1 MAPRALALA
10 LVLALVLARAAA
22 ELAEEL
28 VLALGAAEEE
38 APAGGAAPSGPAAF
52 HRAAKASWRLPG
64 RYLVV
69 LRAGGGRAEVR
80 GAARRLQARAARR
93 GYLTE
98 LLHVFHLLPAF
109 LVKMSSDVLDTVR
122 GARDGPQR
130 GGGGLWG
137 AGGGS
142 PGLGGGTEAL
152 PPRRAPGLSS
162 PQALKLPHVEYVE
175 EDAYVFAQSIPWNL
189 GRIVPP
195 QPSSGAYSPPNKG
208 DLVEI
213 YLLDT
218 SVQSTHRE
226 IEGRVLVTDF
236 ESVPEEDGT
245 RFHRQASKC
254 DSHGTHMA
262 GVLSGRDAG
271 VATGAN
277 IRSLRVLNCQ
287 GKGTLSGTLIGLE
300 FIKATLEA
308 RPHAPLVVLLPFA
321 GAYSRVLNAGCRRMV
336 QMGVVVVT
344 AAGNYKDDACLYSP
358 ASEPEVRAGGN
369 SLGCEDVG
377 GRAATSLGSSAPAP
391 SRLSGLGLRIVSR
404 SRPPPSPPWQVI
416 TVGATNSEDQP
427 ASIGTLGTNFGRC
440 VDLFAPGD
448 DIIGA
453 SSDCSTCFTTQS
465 GTSQAAAHVAGEL
478 GCGVAGRAGS
488 PLALSGAGAGHVS
501 LQLRCSGQ
509 SCVGGCV
516 APGSHRGPPGLL
528 AGIAAMLLSAE
539 PQLSLAELRQRL
551 LHFATKNVMD
561 MAWFPEEQRL
571 QTPNSVAGLPTRLGA
586 DEQLYC
592 RSVWSARSGLTRH
605 ATAVARCASAEE
617 MLSCS
622 SFSRSGRRLGEH
634 MEDKDGQKQCV
645 AHNAFRG
652 QGVYAIARCCT
663 WPRAECR
670 INASSPAAE
679 GAGCSPRDHVLTGC
693 SFHSPTAALGD
704 SGRPVVGPGSGPS
717 HCAVRTEVMAH
728 ALCCPAAGLE
738 CRVKEHMSLGSAEKV
753 TVSCDDGWT
762 LTGCNAHSQSPGTM
776 GAYAV
781 DDTCVAASIPGSS
794 TAAVIAICC
803 RSRQ

>member
-1 MAPRALALA
+1 T
-10 LVLALVLARAAA
+10 
-22 ELAEEL
+22 
-28 VLALGAAEEE
+28 
-38 APAGGAAPSGPAAF
+38 
-52 HRAAKASWRLPG
+52 
-64 RYLVV
+64 
-69 LRAGGGRAEVR
+69 
-80 GAARRLQARAARR
+80 ARRLQARAARR

-98 LLHVFHLLPAF
+98 LLHVFRLLPAF
-109 LVKMSSDVLDTVR
+109 LVKMSSDVLDT
-122 GARDGPQR
+122 
-130 GGGGLWG
+130 
-137 AGGGS
+137 
-142 PGLGGGTEAL
+142 
-152 PPRRAPGLSS
+152 
-162 PQALKLPHVEYVE
+162 ALKLPHVEYVE

-287 GKGTLSGTLIGLE
+287 GKGTVSRTLIGLE
-300 FIKATLEA
+300 FIEATLDA
-308 RPHAPLVVLLPFA
+308 QRRAPPVVLLPFA
-321 GAYSRVLNAGCRRMV
+321 GAYSRVLNAGCRRMA
-336 QMGVVVVT
+336 QMGVAMVT

-358 ASEPEVRAGGN
+358 ASEPEV
-369 SLGCEDVG
+369 
-377 GRAATSLGSSAPAP
+377 
-391 SRLSGLGLRIVSR
+391 
-404 SRPPPSPPWQVI
+404 I
-416 TVGATNSEDQP
+416 TVGATNSKDQP

-448 DIIGA
+448 DIISA
-453 SSDCSTCFTTQS
+453 SSDCSTCFTARS

-478 GCGVAGRAGS
+478 GYGVAGRAGPS
-488 PLALSGAGAGHVS
+488 PCWCWA
-501 LQLRCSGQ
+501 R
-509 SCVGGCV
+509 
-516 APGSHRGPPGLL
+516 
-528 AGIAAMLLSAE
+528 IAAVLLSAE

-561 MAWFPEEQRL
+561 VAWFPEEQRL
-571 QTPNSVAGLPTRLGA
+571 QTPNSVAGLPARLGEE
-586 DEQLYC
+586 EQLYC

-605 ATAVARCASAEE
+605 ATAVARCAGAEE

-663 WPRAECR
+663 WPRPECR

-693 SFHSPTAALGD
+693 SFHSPATALGD
-704 SGRPVVGPGSGPS
+704 GGRPVAGPGSGPS
-717 HCAVRTEVMAH
+717 RCAGRTEVMAH

-738 CRVKEHMSLGSAEKV
+738 CRVKEHTSPGSAEKV

-762 LTGCNAHSQSPGTM
+762 LTGCSAHSQSPGTM

-781 DDTCVAASIPGSS
+781 DDTCVAATVPGSS
-794 TAAVIAICC
+794 AAVAIAICC
-803 RSRQ
+803 RSR

>member
-1 MAPRALALA
+1 T
-10 LVLALVLARAAA
+10 
-22 ELAEEL
+22 
-28 VLALGAAEEE
+28 
-38 APAGGAAPSGPAAF
+38 
-52 HRAAKASWRLPG
+52 
-64 RYLVV
+64 
-69 LRAGGGRAEVR
+69 
-80 GAARRLQARAARR
+80 ARRLQARAAQR
-93 GYLTE
+93 GYLTQ

-109 LVKMSSDVLDTVR
+109 LVKMSGDVLDT
-122 GARDGPQR
+122 
-130 GGGGLWG
+130 
-137 AGGGS
+137 
-142 PGLGGGTEAL
+142 
-152 PPRRAPGLSS
+152 
-162 PQALKLPHVEYVE
+162 ALKLPHVEYVE

-189 GRIVPP
+189 GRIVRP

-245 RFHRQASKC
+245 RFHRQAGKC

-277 IRSLRVLNCQ
+277 VRSLRVLNCQ
-287 GKGTLSGTLIGLE
+287 GKGTVSGTLIGLE
-300 FIKATLEA
+300 FIKATLET
-308 RPHAPLVVLLPFA
+308 RPYAPLVVVLPFA
-321 GAYSRVLNAGCRRMV
+321 GAYSRALNAGCRRMAR
-336 QMGVVVVT
+336 MGVVMVA

-358 ASEPEVRAGGN
+358 ASEPEV
-369 SLGCEDVG
+369 
-377 GRAATSLGSSAPAP
+377 
-391 SRLSGLGLRIVSR
+391 
-404 SRPPPSPPWQVI
+404 I
-416 TVGATNSEDQP
+416 TVGATNKEDQP

-453 SSDCSTCFTTQS
+453 SSDCSTCFMAQS
-465 GTSQAAAHVAGEL
+465 GTSQAAAHV
-478 GCGVAGRAGS
+478 
-488 PLALSGAGAGHVS
+488 
-501 LQLRCSGQ
+501 
-509 SCVGGCV
+509 
-516 APGSHRGPPGLL
+516 

-539 PQLSLAELRQRL
+539 PQLSLVELRQRL

-561 MAWFPEEQRL
+561 TAWFPEEQRL
-571 QTPNSVAGLPTRLGA
+571 QTPNSVAGLPARLGT

-592 RSVWSARSGLTRH
+592 RTVWSARSGLTRH
-605 ATAVARCASAEE
+605 ATAVARCAGTEE

-652 QGVYAIARCCT
+652 RGVYAIARCCT

-670 INASSPAAE
+670 INASSRVAE

-693 SFHSPTAALGD
+693 SFHSPAAVLGD
-704 SGRPVVGPGSGPS
+704 GGRPVPGPGSGLS
-717 HCAVRTEVMAH
+717 RCASRTEVMAH
-728 ALCCPAAGLE
+728 ALCCPATSLE
-738 CRVKEHMSLGSAEKV
+738 CRVKEHAAPGSAEKV

-794 TAAVIAICC
+794 AAVAIAICC
-803 RSRQ
+803 RSQ

>member
-1 MAPRALALA
+1 
-10 LVLALVLARAAA
+10 
-22 ELAEEL
+22 
-28 VLALGAAEEE
+28 
-38 APAGGAAPSGPAAF
+38 
-52 HRAAKASWRLPG
+52 
-64 RYLVV
+64 
-69 LRAGGGRAEVR
+69 
-80 GAARRLQARAARR
+80 
-93 GYLTE
+93 
-98 LLHVFHLLPAF
+98 
-109 LVKMSSDVLDTVR
+109 
-122 GARDGPQR
+122 
-130 GGGGLWG
+130 
-137 AGGGS
+137 
-142 PGLGGGTEAL
+142 
-152 PPRRAPGLSS
+152 
-162 PQALKLPHVEYVE
+162 ALKLPHVEYVE

-195 QPSSGAYSPPNKG
+195 QPSSGTYSPPNKG

-287 GKGTLSGTLIGLE
+287 GKGTVSGTLIGLE

-308 RPHAPLVVLLPFA
+308 RPYAPLVVLLPFA
-321 GAYSRVLNAGCRRMV
+321 GAYSRVLNAGCRRMA
-336 QMGVVVVT
+336 QMGVVMVA

-358 ASEPEVRAGGN
+358 ASEPEV
-369 SLGCEDVG
+369 
-377 GRAATSLGSSAPAP
+377 
-391 SRLSGLGLRIVSR
+391 
-404 SRPPPSPPWQVI
+404 I
-416 TVGATNSEDQP
+416 TVGATNSKDQP

-453 SSDCSTCFTTQS
+453 SSDCSTCFTAQS
-465 GTSQAAAHVAGEL
+465 GTSQAAAHVAG
-478 GCGVAGRAGS
+478 
-488 PLALSGAGAGHVS
+488 
-501 LQLRCSGQ
+501 
-509 SCVGGCV
+509 
-516 APGSHRGPPGLL
+516 
-528 AGIAAMLLSAE
+528 GIAAMLLSAE

-561 MAWFPEEQRL
+561 MVWFPEDQRL
-571 QTPNSVAGLPTRLGA
+571 QTPNSVAGLPTQLSA

-605 ATAVARCASAEE
+605 ATAVARCIGAEE

-634 MEDKDGQKQCV
+634 MEDRDGQKQCV

-652 QGVYAIARCCT
+652 HGVYAIARCCT
-663 WPRAECR
+663 WPRAECW
-670 INASSPAAE
+670 INASSPVAA
-679 GAGCSPRDHVLTGC
+679 GAGCSPQDHVLTGC
-693 SFHSPTAALGD
+693 SFHSPATVLGD
-704 SGRPVVGPGSGPS
+704 GGRPVTGPGSGPS
-717 HCAVRTEVMAH
+717 RCASRTEVMAH
-728 ALCCPAAGLE
+728 ALCCPATSLE
-738 CRVKEHMSLGSAEKV
+738 CRVKEHVSPGSAEKV
-753 TVSCDDGWT
+753 MVSCDDGWT

-803 RSRQ
+803 RSR

>member
-109 LVKMSSDVLDTVR
+109 LVKMSSDVLDT
-122 GARDGPQR
+122 
-130 GGGGLWG
+130 
-137 AGGGS
+137 
-142 PGLGGGTEAL
+142 
-152 PPRRAPGLSS
+152 
-162 PQALKLPHVEYVE
+162 ALKLPHVEYVE

-358 ASEPEVRAGGN
+358 ASEPEV
-369 SLGCEDVG
+369 
-377 GRAATSLGSSAPAP
+377 
-391 SRLSGLGLRIVSR
+391 
-404 SRPPPSPPWQVI
+404 I

-465 GTSQAAAHVAGEL
+465 GTSQAAAHV
-478 GCGVAGRAGS
+478 
-488 PLALSGAGAGHVS
+488 
-501 LQLRCSGQ
+501 
-509 SCVGGCV
+509 
-516 APGSHRGPPGLL
+516 

>member
-1 MAPRALALA
+1 T
-10 LVLALVLARAAA
+10 
-22 ELAEEL
+22 
-28 VLALGAAEEE
+28 
-38 APAGGAAPSGPAAF
+38 
-52 HRAAKASWRLPG
+52 
-64 RYLVV
+64 
-69 LRAGGGRAEVR
+69 
-80 GAARRLQARAARR
+80 ARRLQARAARR

-109 LVKMSSDVLDTVR
+109 LVKMSSDVLDM
-122 GARDGPQR
+122 
-130 GGGGLWG
+130 
-137 AGGGS
+137 
-142 PGLGGGTEAL
+142 
-152 PPRRAPGLSS
+152 
-162 PQALKLPHVEYVE
+162 ALKLPHVDYVE

-277 IRSLRVLNCQ
+277 VRSLRVLNCQ
-287 GKGTLSGTLIGLE
+287 GKGTVSGTLIGLE

-308 RPHAPLVVLLPFA
+308 QPYAPLVVLLPFA
-321 GAYSRVLNAGCRRMV
+321 GAYSRVLNAGCRRMA
-336 QMGVVVVT
+336 QMGVVVVA

-358 ASEPEVRAGGN
+358 ASEPE
-369 SLGCEDVG
+369 
-377 GRAATSLGSSAPAP
+377 
-391 SRLSGLGLRIVSR
+391 
-404 SRPPPSPPWQVI
+404 VI

-453 SSDCSTCFTTQS
+453 SSDCSTCFTAQS
-465 GTSQAAAHVAGEL
+465 GTSQAAAHV
-478 GCGVAGRAGS
+478 
-488 PLALSGAGAGHVS
+488 
-501 LQLRCSGQ
+501 
-509 SCVGGCV
+509 
-516 APGSHRGPPGLL
+516 

-561 MAWFPEEQRL
+561 TAWFPEEQRL
-571 QTPNSVAGLPTRLGA
+571 QTPNSVAGLPTQLGA
-586 DEQLYC
+586 DKQLYC
-592 RSVWSARSGLTRH
+592 RSVWSARSGLTWH

-622 SFSRSGRRLGEH
+622 SFSHSGRRLGEH

-652 QGVYAIARCCT
+652 RGIYAIARCCM
-663 WPRAECR
+663 WPRAECW
-670 INASSPAAE
+670 INVSSLVAE
-679 GAGCSPRDHVLTGC
+679 GAGCSLRDHVLTGC
-693 SFHSPTAALGD
+693 SFHSPAVALGD
-704 SGRPVVGPGSGPS
+704 GGRPVAGPGSGPS
-717 HCAVRTEVMAH
+717 HCASRMEVMAH
-728 ALCCPAAGLE
+728 ALCCPAADLE
-738 CRVKEHMSLGSAEKV
+738 CRVKEHTSLGSAGKV
-753 TVSCDDGWT
+753 MVSCDDGWT
-762 LTGCNAHSQSPGTM
+762 LTGCNAHSQNPGTM

-794 TAAVIAICC
+794 TAVVIAICC
-803 RSRQ
+803 RSR

>member
-1 MAPRALALA
+1 MAPRALA

-38 APAGGAAPSGPAAF
+38 AAAVGAAPSGPAAF

-64 RYLVV
+64 RYVVV
-69 LRAGGGRAEVR
+69 LRLGSGEAEVR
-80 GAARRLQARAARR
+80 GTARRLQARAARR

-109 LVKMSSDVLDTVR
+109 LVKMSSDVLDT
-122 GARDGPQR
+122 
-130 GGGGLWG
+130 
-137 AGGGS
+137 
-142 PGLGGGTEAL
+142 
-152 PPRRAPGLSS
+152 
-162 PQALKLPHVEYVE
+162 ALKLPHVEYVE

-277 IRSLRVLNCQ
+277 VHSLRVLNCQ
-287 GKGTLSGTLIGLE
+287 GKGTVSGTLIGLE
-300 FIKATLEA
+300 FIKAALEA
-308 RPHAPLVVLLPFA
+308 QPYALPVVLLPFA
-321 GAYSRVLNAGCRRMV
+321 GAYSRVLNAGCRRMA
-336 QMGVVVVT
+336 QMGVVMVA

-358 ASEPEVRAGGN
+358 ASEPE
-369 SLGCEDVG
+369 
-377 GRAATSLGSSAPAP
+377 
-391 SRLSGLGLRIVSR
+391 
-404 SRPPPSPPWQVI
+404 VI

-453 SSDCSTCFTTQS
+453 SSDCSTCFTAQS
-465 GTSQAAAHVAGEL
+465 GTSQAAAHV
-478 GCGVAGRAGS
+478 
-488 PLALSGAGAGHVS
+488 
-501 LQLRCSGQ
+501 
-509 SCVGGCV
+509 
-516 APGSHRGPPGLL
+516 

-561 MAWFPEEQRL
+561 MDWFPEEQRL
-571 QTPNSVAGLPTRLGA
+571 QTPNSVAGLPARLGA
-586 DEQLYC
+586 DKQLYC

-605 ATAVARCASAEE
+605 ATAVARCAGAEE

-634 MEDKDGQKQCV
+634 MEEKDGQKQCV

-679 GAGCSPRDHVLTGC
+679 GAGCSPQDHVLTGC
-693 SFHSPTAALGD
+693 SFHSPATALGD
-704 SGRPVVGPGSGPS
+704 GGRPVPGPGSGPS
-717 HCAVRTEVMAH
+717 RCTGRTEVMVH
-728 ALCCPAAGLE
+728 ALCCPATSLE
-738 CRVKEHMSLGSAEKV
+738 CRVKEHASPGSAEKV
-753 TVSCDDGWT
+753 TVSCDNGWT

-781 DDTCVAASIPGSS
+781 DDTCVAAGVPGSS
-794 TAAVIAICC
+794 VAAAIAICC
-803 RSRQ
+803 RSQQ

>member
-1 MAPRALALA
+1 T
-10 LVLALVLARAAA
+10 
-22 ELAEEL
+22 
-28 VLALGAAEEE
+28 
-38 APAGGAAPSGPAAF
+38 
-52 HRAAKASWRLPG
+52 
-64 RYLVV
+64 
-69 LRAGGGRAEVR
+69 
-80 GAARRLQARAARR
+80 ARRLQARAARR

-98 LLHVFHLLPAF
+98 LLHIFHLLPAF
-109 LVKMSSDVLDTVR
+109 LVKMSSDVLDT
-122 GARDGPQR
+122 
-130 GGGGLWG
+130 
-137 AGGGS
+137 
-142 PGLGGGTEAL
+142 AL
-152 PPRRAPGLSS
+152 R
-162 PQALKLPHVEYVE
+162 LPHVEYVE

-189 GRIVPP
+189 GRIVLP

-271 VATGAN
+271 VATGASV
-277 IRSLRVLNCQ
+277 RSLRVLNCQ
-287 GKGTLSGTLIGLE
+287 GKGTVSGILIGLE
-300 FIKATLEA
+300 FIKAKLEGQ
-308 RPHAPLVVLLPFA
+308 PYVPLVVLLPFA
-321 GAYSRVLNAGCRRMV
+321 GAYSRALNAGCRRMA
-336 QMGVVVVT
+336 QMGVVMVA

-358 ASEPEVRAGGN
+358 ASESE
-369 SLGCEDVG
+369 
-377 GRAATSLGSSAPAP
+377 
-391 SRLSGLGLRIVSR
+391 
-404 SRPPPSPPWQVI
+404 VI

-453 SSDCSTCFTTQS
+453 SSDCSTCFTSQS
-465 GTSQAAAHVAGEL
+465 GTSQAAAH
-478 GCGVAGRAGS
+478 
-488 PLALSGAGAGHVS
+488 
-501 LQLRCSGQ
+501 
-509 SCVGGCV
+509 SCVGSCV
-516 APGSHRGPPGLL
+516 APGSHRGPPGLS

-551 LHFATKNVMD
+551 LHFATKNLMD
-561 MAWFPEEQRL
+561 TAWFPEEQRL
-571 QTPNSVAGLPTRLGA
+571 QTPNSVAGLPTQLGA

-605 ATAVARCASAEE
+605 ATAVARCAAAEE

-622 SFSRSGRRLGEH
+622 SFSHSGRRLGEH

-652 QGVYAIARCCT
+652 RGVYAIARCCT

-670 INASSPAAE
+670 INSSSPAAE
-679 GAGCSPRDHVLTGC
+679 RAGCSLRDHVLTGC
-693 SFHSPTAALGD
+693 SFHSPTPALGD
-704 SGRPVVGPGSGPS
+704 GSRPIAGLGSGPS
-717 HCAVRTEVMAH
+717 HCASRTEVMAH
-728 ALCCPAAGLE
+728 ALCCPAASLE
-738 CRVKEHMSLGSAEKV
+738 CWVKEHTSPGSAEKV

-781 DDTCVAASIPGSS
+781 DNTCVAASIPGSS
-794 TAAVIAICC
+794 VAAAIAICC
-803 RSRQ
+803 RSR

>member
-1 MAPRALALA
+1 T
-10 LVLALVLARAAA
+10 
-22 ELAEEL
+22 
-28 VLALGAAEEE
+28 
-38 APAGGAAPSGPAAF
+38 
-52 HRAAKASWRLPG
+52 
-64 RYLVV
+64 
-69 LRAGGGRAEVR
+69 
-80 GAARRLQARAARR
+80 ARRLQARAARR

-109 LVKMSSDVLDTVR
+109 LVKMSSDVLDM
-122 GARDGPQR
+122 
-130 GGGGLWG
+130 
-137 AGGGS
+137 
-142 PGLGGGTEAL
+142 
-152 PPRRAPGLSS
+152 
-162 PQALKLPHVEYVE
+162 ALKLPHVDYVE

-195 QPSSGAYSPPNKG
+195 QPSSGAYNPPNKG

-277 IRSLRVLNCQ
+277 VRSLRVLNCQ
-287 GKGTLSGTLIGLE
+287 GKGTISGTLIGLE

-308 RPHAPLVVLLPFA
+308 QPYAPLVVLLPFA
-321 GAYSRVLNAGCRRMV
+321 GAYSRVLNAGCRRMA
-336 QMGVVVVT
+336 QMGVVVVA

-358 ASEPEVRAGGN
+358 ASELE
-369 SLGCEDVG
+369 
-377 GRAATSLGSSAPAP
+377 
-391 SRLSGLGLRIVSR
+391 
-404 SRPPPSPPWQVI
+404 VI

-453 SSDCSTCFTTQS
+453 SSDCSTCFTAQS
-465 GTSQAAAHVAGEL
+465 GTSQAAAHVAG
-478 GCGVAGRAGS
+478 
-488 PLALSGAGAGHVS
+488 
-501 LQLRCSGQ
+501 
-509 SCVGGCV
+509 
-516 APGSHRGPPGLL
+516 
-528 AGIAAMLLSAE
+528 ITAMLLSAE

-561 MAWFPEEQRL
+561 TAWFPEEQRL
-571 QTPNSVAGLPTRLGA
+571 QTPNSVAGLPTQLGA
-586 DEQLYC
+586 DKQLYC
-592 RSVWSARSGLTRH
+592 RSVWSARSGLTWH

-622 SFSRSGRRLGEH
+622 SFSHSGRRLGEH

-652 QGVYAIARCCT
+652 RGVYAIARCCM
-663 WPRAECR
+663 WPRAECW
-670 INASSPAAE
+670 INVSSPVAE
-679 GAGCSPRDHVLTGC
+679 GASCSLRDHVLTGC
-693 SFHSPTAALGD
+693 SFHSPAVVLGD
-704 SGRPVVGPGSGPS
+704 GGRPVAGLGSGPS
-717 HCAVRTEVMAH
+717 HCASRMEVMAH

-738 CRVKEHMSLGSAEKV
+738 CRVKEHTSLGSAGKV
-753 TVSCDDGWT
+753 MVSCDDGWT

-794 TAAVIAICC
+794 TAVVIAICC
-803 RSRQ
+803 RSR